1 MKQLPCNEILNR
13 YYLVLNNEGF
23 NWTSFSPFNCN
34 LDSWSGSFLVS
45 PQILKSLTQ
54 CQLQERDMK
63 ICGPFLRI
71 LLQSSWFV
79 ISCVNHELY
88 KDDLIEESLSRCYL
102 VQPSISQH
110 PNDSKELKGAQREEG
125 ENLRALFQDF
135 KIFQSSQSI
144 IFSP

>member
-88 KDDLIEESLSRCYL
+88 KDDLIEESLSRCFL
-102 VQPSISQH
+102 VSPQFLSILTIQRS
-110 PNDSKELKGAQREEG
+110 SKELKERKERSCGPY
-125 ENLRALFQDF
+125 F
-135 KIFQSSQSI
+135 KISRF
-144 IFSP
+144 FSLRNP